1 MDDEREQSD
10 KERMRG
16 MSKDMWAEYT
26 KPLANEWTR
35 WSKEKWMEYIDSR
48 VSVWPENSEWS
59 LTRLIEREMG
69 LSKCHLQHMTFT
81 EAWIELKLPIIKA
94 MTRFWHLFMC
104 KPVGI
109 FDGRNFSNESARKQ
123 YELIRGAREVGTG
136 PLFQRNNKF
145 VGIMLECVPEQYYDL
160 PDAMKREISE
170 LLKTGVKA
178 KAIESLADELKKS
191 VAESEDQKMRIE
203 NYESNEAEYSD
214 LIGRKQKKEKE
225 AEETI
230 KRLEQE
236 NSELKNKLKTAED
249 EIRKAQA
256 KYEVQFDMLLKT
268 REMLLES
275 RGGHAMITPYND
287 LHDGVE
293 WNPPSAPPHHQPHN
307 ANLSVNLSVAT
318 ASSGANNVRTHHQR
332 QPESNRINDR
342 RQHCNYHRG
351 QRENYHRGQRDN
363 YHHGNPCNNFQD
375 NRGGGQQQHQGSGP
389 NKRYRQ
395 EDDRSAIHDK
405 ASKGG
410 EGHGKKF

>member
-16 MSKDMWAEYT
+16 MSKKMWADYT
-26 KPLANEWTR
+26 KPLANEWTG

-59 LTRLIEREMG
+59 LTRLIQREMG
-69 LSKCHLQHMTFT
+69 LSKCHLQDMTFT

-104 KPVGI
+104 KPVAI
-109 FDGRNFSNESARKQ
+109 FDGRNFSVESAREQ
-123 YELIRGAREVGTG
+123 YELIRRAREVGTG

-145 VGIMLECVPEQYYDL
+145 VGIMLECVPENYYDL

-170 LLKTGVKA
+170 LLKTGIKA

-191 VAESEDQKMRIE
+191 VAESEYQKTRIKQ
-203 NYESNEAEYSD
+203 YAISESEYGAV
-214 LIGRKQKKEKE
+214 IGRNQKKEKE
-225 AEETI
+225 AEEI
-230 KRLEQE
+230 IERLKME
-236 NSELKNKLKTAED
+236 NSDLKKKLKAAED
-249 EIRKAQA
+249 ELRKSEA
-256 KYEVQFDMLLKT
+256 KNAVQFDMLMK
-268 REMLLES
+268 S
-275 RGGHAMITPYND
+275 GGERAMEPPYND
-287 LHDGVE
+287 LHDGVK
-293 WNPPSAPPHHQPHN
+293 WNPPSAPPHHQPHHQPHN

-410 EGHGKKF
+410 EGHGKKY